1 MLSSPSQ
8 MVSAIFTLYNSGKKK
23 KGTVNIC
30 HVSED
35 KQLCYT
41 ETMTETEK
49 SHTEGVADKSNSRK
63 AALLIP
69 LYHALKQQ
77 ATLNGLDHGKSIF

>member
-1 MLSSPSQ
+1 
-8 MVSAIFTLYNSGKKK
+8 
-23 KGTVNIC
+23 
-30 HVSED
+30 
-35 KQLCYT
+35 
-41 ETMTETEK
+41 MTETEK

>member
-1 MLSSPSQ
+1 
-8 MVSAIFTLYNSGKKK
+8 
-23 KGTVNIC
+23 
-30 HVSED
+30 
-35 KQLCYT
+35 
-41 ETMTETEK
+41 MTETEK

-77 ATLNGLDHGKSIF
+77 ATLNGLDHGKSIFWCRTGDEAALILVELLRY

>member
-8 MVSAIFTLYNSGKKK
+8 IVSAIFTLYNFTLYKQK

-35 KQLCYT
+35 KQLCYI

-49 SHTEGVADKSNSRK
+49 SHTDGVADKSNSRK

-69 LYHALKQQ
+69 LYHALKQ
-77 ATLNGLDHGKSIF
+77 

>member
-1 MLSSPSQ
+1 MYLIRPLICYL
-8 MVSAIFTLYNSGKKK
+8 VHHRWFLLFLHCTILEK

-35 KQLCYT
+35 KQLCYI

-49 SHTEGVADKSNSRK
+49 SHTDGVADKSNSRK

-69 LYHALKQQ
+69 LYHALKQ
-77 ATLNGLDHGKSIF
+77 